1 LRGALVTSW
10 NLGNRWWL
18 HGNLGYE
25 VVPSFQPGHW
35 VPHRSSIIFVN
46 LGFVKALDESS
57 AIVGG
62 LRFQE
67 DPLNSKKQVASPEL
81 GYVLALDKHWLF
93 SLSASR
99 DFLGSVGQAAFR
111 GSVGV
116 IYAF

>member
-1 LRGALVTSW
+1 MAIWDMRSCRHFSQAIGSRIVRALS
-10 NLGNRWWL
+10 L
-18 HGNLGYE
+18 
-25 VVPSFQPGHW
+25 
-35 VPHRSSIIFVN
+35 VN

>member
-1 LRGALVTSW
+1 MRGDRTNPGLRGALVTSW

-35 VPHRSSIIFVN
+35 VPHRSEHHLCE
-46 LGFVKALDESS
+46 LGVCKSPDESS

-67 DPLNSKKQVASPEL
+67 DPLSIQEQVLSPEL
-81 GYVLALDKHWLF
+81 GYVPALDKHWLF
-93 SLSASR
+93 SVECLP
-99 DFLGSVGQAAFR
+99 
-111 GSVGV
+111 
-116 IYAF
+116 

>member
-1 LRGALVTSW
+1 M
-10 NLGNRWWL
+10 
-18 HGNLGYE
+18 
-25 VVPSFQPGHW
+25 F
-35 VPHRSSIIFVN
+35 
-46 LGFVKALDESS
+46 
-57 AIVGG
+57 
-62 LRFQE
+62 
-67 DPLNSKKQVASPEL
+67 SPEL